1 VRQPEALAKH
11 VFGGKR
17 GERLGNVPGTDDA
30 WLYRSRGLAYVTG
43 RDDYQKVAQREGIE
57 DFMNH
62 PEWLLIPDIN
72 ARSFIDNYFTAQTVP
87 AVASLIGNKDWRG
100 ARVRVQSNAFGG
112 SLTDKEMASADQTLD
127 EIEKKTGTFD
137 GCIVHPDDAETKAA
151 AR

>member
-1 VRQPEALAKH
+1 
-11 VFGGKR
+11 
-17 GERLGNVPGTDDA
+17 
-30 WLYRSRGLAYVTG
+30 
-43 RDDYQKVAQREGIE
+43 VAQREGIE

-100 ARVRVQSNAFGG
+100 ARVRVQSNA
-112 SLTDKEMASADQTLD
+112 L
-127 EIEKKTGTFD
+127 
-137 GCIVHPDDAETKAA
+137 AA